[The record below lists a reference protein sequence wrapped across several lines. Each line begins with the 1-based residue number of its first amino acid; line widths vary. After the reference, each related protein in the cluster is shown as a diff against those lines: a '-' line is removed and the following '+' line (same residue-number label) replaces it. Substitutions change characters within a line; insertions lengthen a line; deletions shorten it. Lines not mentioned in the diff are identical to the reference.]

1 MTESDM
7 KKCIEQM
14 PKIEAGCPNATI
26 CVTLNST
33 EYYRPITDVKET
45 RIGWVHWKPD
55 GVLIQNGNI

>member
-1 MTESDM
+1 
-7 KKCIEQM
+7 M